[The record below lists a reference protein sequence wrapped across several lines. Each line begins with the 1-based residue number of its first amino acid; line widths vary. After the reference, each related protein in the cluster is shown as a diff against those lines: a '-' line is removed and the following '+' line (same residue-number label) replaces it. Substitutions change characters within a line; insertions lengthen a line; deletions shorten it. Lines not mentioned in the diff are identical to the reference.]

1 MEETIT
7 LLSGDGQPVEG
18 RICAMQERHGRD
30 FQTLWQTMLV
40 ATDQPDAA
48 WMWDYKLR
56 QSQREARYEAYALE
70 ADFLTQGLIFMET
83 QWHRSHLPERFSLVY
98 VGAMTR
104 WMKID

>member
-18 RICAMQERHGRD
+18 RICAMQERHWRD

-48 WMWDYKLR
+48 WMLSFSR
-56 QSQREARYEAYALE
+56 
-70 ADFLTQGLIFMET
+70 IFRNNS
-83 QWHRSHLPERFSLVY
+83 RSSESLY
-98 VGAMTR
+98 LQ
-104 WMKID
+104 